1 MAEIRGRAE
10 NGTIVEWYICTSAA
24 TATSKEGI
32 YSIPASLIAEA
43 SAPVSSF
50 EGTSRE
56 QLNEMPQVV
65 ARGQGEQ
72 GQHRLK
78 K

>member
-1 MAEIRGRAE
+1 M
-10 NGTIVEWYICTSAA
+10 VYLHICGNCD
-24 TATSKEGI
+24 EQEDILNPGI
-32 YSIPASLIAEA
+32 FDRMSFGS
-43 SAPVSSF
+43 VSSF
-50 EGTSRE
+50 EVPPR